1 MPSSPPR
8 NAWNC
13 AMSVPAMKALP
24 PAPRNTAA
32 RSPSSLRI
40 CAQASPS
47 CSYMRHVMA
56 LRAAGRSK
64 ITVATSPSRAY
75 RTSPSVIELLRLL
88 RLPPFQS
95 RPHAS
100 PDLIDHGAVVQVSLP
115 LPHAGFQDVGVDFE
129 QRKPLLHPFGLFEH
143 EVDVLEMLGD
153 AAFGIKFAADHL
165 RTLDVHDLRIGGRA
179 ARDLEKSLR
188 IEPKSLG
195 KYQALGH
202 GQSVEAEDKIDGE
215 LGAPA
220 ISDLAHMEI
229 GRKQRA
235 QDRFDCGRD
244 LRIAADQPDAL
255 AAADLPARAGD
266 RGFQQAQPARRN
278 ALAECGDAVG
288 VAGARAQHDFAG
300 AVAYRGQQCALDD
313 RLDLIR
319 AEHREHDGIATPREI
334 GDRRSRPAA
343 KLRELGIFDGIDVEA
358 NDLEAGAEQAMRERL
373 TQQTDADKADWVA
386 IWHEPHPSQT
396 VANRRHVS
404 HARAAYVTPALA
416 SNDTK
421 RLLPSHQP
429 SDAMPGSR
437 AAISRLS
444 RRGLGMGMPF
454 LARSCR
460 LRWLCS
466 PGSQMRSTPGNR
478 CAPRMARIAASTWRL
493 NAAAGANASTDTARM
508 AWPVLVALPCSLTK
522 STTSRPNAA

>member
-1 MPSSPPR
+1 M
-8 NAWNC
+8 
-13 AMSVPAMKALP
+13 
-24 PAPRNTAA
+24 
-32 RSPSSLRI
+32 
-40 CAQASPS
+40 
-47 CSYMRHVMA
+47 
-56 LRAAGRSK
+56 
-64 ITVATSPSRAY
+64 
-75 RTSPSVIELLRLL
+75 LRLQSS
-88 RLPPFQS
+88 QS
-95 RPHAS
+95 RPHAP
-100 PDLIDHGAVVQVSLP
+100 PDLFDHGTVVQVSLP
-115 LPHAGFQDVGVDFE
+115 LPHAGLQDIGMDFE

-153 AAFGIKFAADHL
+153 AALGIKFAADHL
-165 RTLDVHDLRIGGRA
+165 RTLDVHDLRIGSRA
-179 ARDLEKSLR
+179 ARDLEEGRR
-188 IEPKSLG
+188 IEPKPLC

-235 QDRFDCGRD
+235 QDRFDRGRD

-266 RGFQQAQPARRN
+266 RGFQEVQPARRN
-278 ALAECGDAVG
+278 ALAERGDAVG
-288 VAGARAQHDFAG
+288 VAGACAQHDFAG
-300 AVAYRGQQCALDD
+300 AVAQCGQQFALGD
-313 RLDLIR
+313 RFDLIR

-343 KLRELGIFDGIDVEA
+343 KLREVGIFDGIDVEA

-404 HARAAYVTPALA
+404 HARAAYVIRRSRGQRHEAIAPVT
-416 SNDTK
+416 STK
-421 RLLPSHQP
+421 RR
-429 SDAMPGSR
+429 DAEIARGHLE
-437 AAISRLS
+437 AVAQ
-444 RRGLGMGMPF
+444 GLGHGMPF

-466 PGSQMRSTPGNR
+466 PGSQMRSTPGSR

-493 NAAAGANASTDTARM
+493 NTATGANASTDTATM